1 MLLLVAEA
9 SVYFIVM
16 AGLFRARQR
25 HGIGLFMCALGVM
38 HFLETYLAAVFY
50 IDSPFGAI
58 SPGSVVLFSGKVLM
72 LLLLYIK
79 EDARAV
85 RQPIYG
91 LFLGNLLVLGLVL
104 ILREQ
109 SALSP
114 SPGRPP
120 DLAFLDEMG
129 WLMVWGTTLLLIDG
143 IGIVL
148 LYEQLGK
155 WMRSNLFL
163 RVVV

>member
-1 MLLLVAEA
+1 MSGGLLVNMLLLVAEA

-72 LLLLYIK
+72 LLLL
-79 EDARAV
+79 R
-85 RQPIYG
+85 G
-91 LFLGNLLVLGLVL
+91 G
-104 ILREQ
+104 
-109 SALSP
+109 
-114 SPGRPP
+114 GRYR
-120 DLAFLDEMG
+120 G
-129 WLMVWGTTLLLIDG
+129 
-143 IGIVL
+143 
-148 LYEQLGK
+148 GK
-155 WMRSNLFL
+155 AAAATRF
-163 RVVV
+163 